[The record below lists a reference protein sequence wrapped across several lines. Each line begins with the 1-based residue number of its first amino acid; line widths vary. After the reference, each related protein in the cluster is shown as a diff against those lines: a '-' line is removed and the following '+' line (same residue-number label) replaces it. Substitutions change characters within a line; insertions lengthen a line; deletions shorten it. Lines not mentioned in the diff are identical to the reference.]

1 MTLMRERLKREE
13 NEMEIDMLCY
23 ELEDAYFDSQTNT
36 EEGAAFGKANVAPAS
51 ASLVNHNTL
60 FEPFDIGQSRT
71 YHNLKTNK
79 DGKPRLDDGAA
90 VMEDDTYVDPKQN
103 TQEGDGS
110 GKAYRSPAEL
120 IMHPFVQPFVEG
132 RTRVFLRLK
141 PNEDGKPRLY
151 DGAAFM
157 KEALNSSKK

>member
-1 MTLMRERLKREE
+1 MEK
-13 NEMEIDMLCY
+13 EMEIDMLRF
-23 ELEDAYFDSQTNT
+23 ELEDAVLDPETNT

-51 ASLVNHNTL
+51 ASLVNRNTF

-71 YHNLKTNK
+71 YHKLKTNK

-141 PNEDGKPRLY
+141 PNE
-151 DGAAFM
+151 
-157 KEALNSSKK
+157 